1 MGPKNSEKNYR
12 IAKSAVIENMLLD
25 ENIFGFNSNVVTSFL
40 NNKEDFLE
48 IITKGERNVWAI
60 EGFGLTNWK
69 KLLRGI
75 VNLVGVEIDVPVSI
89 DIHRLIRYPGSLHGK
104 TGFKVQ
110 EIELK
115 ELDNFNP
122 LNESNEKL
130 DPIVFK
136 SKKQLTQK
144 LEVVEN
150 KLPITKIKGESFGP
164 YVKGEKI
171 EVPHHFAVFLLCKE
185 VAKTI

>member
-1 MGPKNSEKNYR
+1 MKK
-12 IAKSAVIENMLLD
+12 IIEVLNKPTKQIETLLLD
-25 ENIFGFNSNVVTSFL
+25 KNHFGFNSSVVISFL
-40 NNKEDFLE
+40 KYKNDFLE
-48 IITKGERNVWAI
+48 LITKGERNVWAI

-69 KLLRGI
+69 KLLKGI
-75 VNLVGVEIDVPVSI
+75 VALIGIELDEPVSI

-110 EIELK
+110 EIELN
-115 ELDNFNP
+115 ELDDFNP
-122 LNESNEKL
+122 LDESNEKL

-136 SKKQLTQK
+136 SKKNLTYK
-144 LEVVEN
+144 LEIVEN
-150 KLPITKIKGESFGP
+150 KLPITTIKGESFGP

-171 EVPHHFAVFLLCKE
+171 DVPHHFAVFLLCKE